1 MLREKDIVVADE
13 KALATLM
20 NNYFVNI
27 TADLDLKRDSENF
40 YDTPASVYNI
50 KKKFQDHQSILKI
63 KKAFNVTDLF
73 SFHEITEDEI
83 RKEISKLDGSKA
95 TPVGDIP
102 AEMLKSTTDVHVSL
116 LTKIINSS
124 IRNGCFP
131 DELKAA
137 EVTPIFKKNDDLDK
151 ENYRPVSVLP
161 HVSKIIER
169 VMYTQIE
176 NFMEDKL
183 SKLLTGFRK
192 NHSTQHCLVNMLEKW
207 KNTLDKGGFVCA
219 IFMDLSKAFD
229 TMNHDLLIAKLG
241 AYGFQEDALVFMKSY
256 FTNRQQRVRVN
267 SNFSMWEKI
276 ISGVPQGSILGPLL
290 FNIFLNDLFLFV
302 ENSDLS
308 NYADDNTLYSSG
320 NDLEKV
326 KQTLRQDFEIV
337 TKWFYENYMVL
348 NSGKCHFMC
357 LGQNTVNEIFVYDN
371 TEMKN
376 SKVEKILGVI
386 IDNKLKSLKVM

>member
-1 MLREKDIVVADE
+1 MNFHINLLCNTKKYDFQKLNIKDLTDNKKFWKTIKPFFSNKVLNSNKLMLREKDVVVADE

-20 NNYFVNI
+20 NNYFVNV

-50 KKKFQDHQSILKI
+50 KKKFQDHQSVLKI

-276 ISGVPQGSILGPLL
+276 ISGVPQGSILGSLL
-290 FNIFLNDLFLFV
+290 FSILNDLFLFV

-308 NYADDNTLYSSG
+308 NYADDGTLYSSD
-320 NDLEKV
+320 NNLQKV
-326 KQTLRQDFEIV
+326 KETLSQR
-337 TKWFYENYMVL
+337 L
-348 NSGKCHFMC
+348 
-357 LGQNTVNEIFVYDN
+357 
-371 TEMKN
+371 
-376 SKVEKILGVI
+376 
-386 IDNKLKSLKVM
+386 

>member
-1 MLREKDIVVADE
+1 
-13 KALATLM
+13 M

-27 TADLDLKRDSENF
+27 TADLDLKQDSEKF
-40 YDTPASVYNI
+40 YDAPASVYNI

-169 VMYTQIE
+169 VMYIQIE

-276 ISGVPQGSILGPLL
+276 ISGVPQGSILGLLL
-290 FNIFLNDLFLFV
+290 FNIFLNDLFHFV
-302 ENSDLS
+302 ENSDLGH
-308 NYADDNTLYSSG
+308 YADDNTLY
-320 NDLEKV
+320 V
-326 KQTLRQDFEIV
+326 IYVIFE
-337 TKWFYENYMVL
+337 
-348 NSGKCHFMC
+348 
-357 LGQNTVNEIFVYDN
+357 LGQMSFYVSRIE
-371 TEMKN
+371 
-376 SKVEKILGVI
+376 
-386 IDNKLKSLKVM
+386 